1 VSTTCITRGDLDL
14 AHELKK
20 LCARSDRRRRHLLDA
35 MAKHLTKLMTASVD
49 ENSLPINIAS
59 GSQENSTRKLTPF
72 ERLLVAFAKIEP
84 SAELASLAYS
94 AVVGDVS
101 SEHIAAA
108 MALPLWK
115 AARLDGVLFSG
126 CVAAADSHADVAT
139 KTSDSAIFRIP
150 PAVQPPQP
158 PVPALPT
165 QRQAKRISAV
175 SLDSHHMNTGVD
187 PDSSRCAG
195 FHRTD
200 DRYVEISSDGYC
212 ARHLDDSGE
221 QMHGVVMS
229 QEPLKL
235 SGKIGYYFEVELVEV
250 RPEEM
255 PDGLTVGVTTTEP
268 TAIQE
273 NPDTA
278 EHIPNTW
285 AVGYDGQLWDAKTGG
300 LSRVDWDPRCLV
312 PGDLIGVLV
321 TLAEGELLVFHNGA
335 ACCPGPR
342 GIPVDPG
349 CALYAVVD
357 LLGAA
362 RAVQWRPKAQ
372 PPIGS

>member
-1 VSTTCITRGDLDL
+1 
-14 AHELKK
+14 
-20 LCARSDRRRRHLLDA
+20 
-35 MAKHLTKLMTASVD
+35 MTGNGEGQSHTSKAGAYGKQD
-49 ENSLPINIAS
+49 ESH
-59 GSQENSTRKLTPF
+59 RKLTPF
-72 ERLLVAFAKIEP
+72 QKLLVAFANVEP

-94 AVVGDVS
+94 AIAGNAFSARV
-101 SEHIAAA
+101 AAA
-108 MALPLWK
+108 MALPLWR
-115 AARLDGVLFSG
+115 AAKTDGGLLSGGSIDSSSADAVKSELGLALF
-126 CVAAADSHADVAT
+126 
-139 KTSDSAIFRIP
+139 KLP
-150 PAVQPPQP
+150 PARQPPPP
-158 PVPALPT
+158 PVPALRSR
-165 QRQAKRISAV
+165 RQVTKIKAASVDSPVSA
-175 SLDSHHMNTGVD
+175 GGD
-187 PDSSRCAG
+187 PDSSRCNG
-195 FHRTD
+195 FYQSME
-200 DRYVEISSDGYC
+200 RYVEISSDGFY
-212 ARHLDDSGE
+212 ARHLDETGE

-229 QEPLKL
+229 QDPLTL

-250 RPEEM
+250 RQDEM

-268 TAIQE
+268 SAIQE

-300 LSRVDWDPRCLV
+300 LSRVDWDPRCLAA
-312 PGDLIGVLV
+312 GDLIGVLV

-342 GIPVDPG
+342 GIPVEPG